1 MKPGVP
7 ADVHTAIAN
16 LQRLA
21 ELFRQRRGQLAQE
34 AGLTEQQWHVLEEI
48 ATEHFM
54 PSLFARHRRRTP
66 AAVSRVI
73 RTLLD
78 RKLVSVSVSAD
89 DGRQR
94 TYVLTPRGTKLLDG
108 LRASRRRAIDTV
120 WMDLDPADLS
130 AFTRSS
136 RALITRLEA
145 YAARQQSTK
154 E

>member
-1 MKPGVP
+1 MKVSDGR
-7 ADVHTAIAN
+7 ADVHAAIAQ
-16 LQRLA
+16 LQRLTD
-21 ELFRQRRGQLAQE
+21 LFRQRRGQLAHE

-78 RKLVSVSVSAD
+78 RKLVSVSVSPS

-94 TYVLTPRGTKLLDG
+94 TYVLTPRGAKLLDG

-120 WMDLDPADLS
+120 WMLS
-130 AFTRSS
+130 
-136 RALITRLEA
+136 LIHI
-145 YAARQQSTK
+145 
-154 E
+154 